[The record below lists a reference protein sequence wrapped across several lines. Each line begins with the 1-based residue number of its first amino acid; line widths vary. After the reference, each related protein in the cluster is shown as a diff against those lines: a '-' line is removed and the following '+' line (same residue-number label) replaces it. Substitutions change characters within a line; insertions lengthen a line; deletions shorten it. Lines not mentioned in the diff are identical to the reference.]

1 MNLTGKPWVIILAG
15 GSGERLRSVTS
26 ADGRTVPKQF
36 CRFGGRDSMI
46 EITLARARRLTSAS
60 RILAVVRDD
69 HRPWWESELADVWS
83 DNVLVHTQNRG
94 TAVALLHAMLCVID
108 RDPSAVFV
116 VLSSDHAVDDEG
128 ILREVILEA
137 VEEARRSSSHVIL
150 IGAPS
155 ETPDPSLG
163 WIIPGRPSSGRTRAV
178 AEFVEKPSLAQAA
191 ECVRR
196 GALRNTLILAGS
208 ARALLRMYAI
218 ELSGKVGAFEER
230 EDAFHVK
237 IQALASMYPHL
248 PAMDIGRD
256 ILQRSARWLRV
267 LPLPECGWTDIG
279 TIDRLQAW
287 WRRHPAALEEVK
299 QTGVLPQARQV
310 ALQSRRG
317 PVMARETDEL
327 VVATGTDGPLYDG
340 AA

>member
-1 MNLTGKPWVIILAG
+1 
-15 GSGERLRSVTS
+15 
-26 ADGRTVPKQF
+26 
-36 CRFGGRDSMI
+36 MI

-60 RILAVVRDD
+60 RILVVVRDD
-69 HRPWWESELADVWS
+69 HRPWWERELADVWF

-94 TAVALLHAMLCVID
+94 TAVALLHAMLCVIV

-128 ILREVILEA
+128 ILREVIFEA
-137 VEEARRSSSHVIL
+137 VEEARRSTSHVIL
-150 IGAPS
+150 VGAPS

-163 WIIPGRPSSGRTRAV
+163 WIIPGRPRTGRTRAV

-218 ELSGKVGAFEER
+218 EVSGEVGASR
-230 EDAFHVK
+230 EKEDTFHTRM
-237 IQALASMYPHL
+237 QALASMYPHL

-267 LPLPECGWTDIG
+267 LALPECGWTDIG

-287 WRRHPAALEEVK
+287 WRRHPAALEEVR
-299 QTGVLPQARQV
+299 QTGVLP
-310 ALQSRRG
+310 QSRRG

-327 VVATGTDGPLYDG
+327 AVATGTDGPLYDG